1 MLINCTKNYWRG
13 DTEWKKRVPE
23 RGKKRMQESGE
34 KEKRNN
40 YLKGHRSREA
50 HTHTHT

>member
-1 MLINCTKNYWRG
+1 
-13 DTEWKKRVPE
+13 
-23 RGKKRMQESGE
+23 MQESGE

-50 HTHTHT
+50 HTHTHIKMIVVFDC